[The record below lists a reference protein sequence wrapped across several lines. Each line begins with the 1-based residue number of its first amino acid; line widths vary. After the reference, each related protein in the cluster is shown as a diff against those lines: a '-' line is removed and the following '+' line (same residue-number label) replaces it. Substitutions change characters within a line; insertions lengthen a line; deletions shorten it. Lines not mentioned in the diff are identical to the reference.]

1 MAIII
6 NQEQASV
13 FLREQARTASLDNSN
28 AEWMRHIIHMSEL
41 CAAGAPVTH
50 IAFLGAAL
58 LAKSMNPSVDV
69 SAFKPKH
76 PLNKDNPNSVSLRP
90 LAHGVLVP
98 ASAEFGFSIGA
109 TGREP
114 LNNQPYFRMGR
125 LGDNTPVHANG
136 QEIYRYT
143 IDLVTMLSD
152 YDSDQ
157 SAAALRAFITV
168 RKNYQANYVDEYE
181 YGVAMQPSALLK
193 VIQVFVAN
201 NSEGGKSAQAIT
213 AGILDVYSSPDL
225 VMTGRINDPSKN
237 RPGDVCLFSDG
248 SMSYLEKAFE
258 VKDKPMSLSDIY
270 IFGRDCVSKGAKEAA
285 VVMSH
290 EGQEKVDIAT
300 LNAWAEKRGITITLF
315 LGWEELLKQ
324 SLFWSRSPTS
334 ELVNQAV
341 KRIRARLN
349 AIQIS
354 KEGLSLWDKMI
365 NNQGL

>member
-1 MAIII
+1 
-6 NQEQASV
+6 
-13 FLREQARTASLDNSN
+13 
-28 AEWMRHIIHMSEL
+28 
-41 CAAGAPVTH
+41 
-50 IAFLGAAL
+50 
-58 LAKSMNPSVDV
+58 
-69 SAFKPKH
+69 
-76 PLNKDNPNSVSLRP
+76 
-90 LAHGVLVP
+90 
-98 ASAEFGFSIGA
+98 
-109 TGREP
+109 
-114 LNNQPYFRMGR
+114 
-125 LGDNTPVHANG
+125 
-136 QEIYRYT
+136 
-143 IDLVTMLSD
+143 
-152 YDSDQ
+152 
-157 SAAALRAFITV
+157 
-168 RKNYQANYVDEYE
+168 
-181 YGVAMQPSALLK
+181 
-193 VIQVFVAN
+193 
-201 NSEGGKSAQAIT
+201 
-213 AGILDVYSSPDL
+213 
-225 VMTGRINDPSKN
+225 
-237 RPGDVCLFSDG
+237 
-248 SMSYLEKAFE
+248 MSYLEKAFE